1 MTVSSGGATGSAYY
15 IVWESKILSV
25 DYRTADTDEEMGT
38 VDQSAGADT
47 DRTFLTTLKGGG
59 KTYTGKHDAGDTTL
73 WFAIKP
79 GTEGTLEW
87 GEEGTTA
94 TCPKHTVNAIVT
106 NRHKGAA
113 YDGLVVI
120 SASWIYSGAVTDGT
134 Y

>member
-1 MTVSSGGATGSAYY
+1 MTASSGGATGKNYY
-15 IVWESKILSV
+15 ILWAGKVLSV
-25 DYRTADTDEEMGT
+25 DYRTADTDEDIGT
-38 VDQSAGADT
+38 VEQSAGADV

-59 KTYTGKHDAGDTTL
+59 KTYTGKHAAADTTL
-73 WFAIKP
+73 WDAIKP

-87 GEEGTTA
+87 GEEGTA
-94 TCPKHTVNAIVT
+94 AGKPRHKVNAIVT

-120 SASWIYSGAVTDGT
+120 SASWIYSGALTDDT

>member
-1 MTVSSGGATGSAYY
+1 MTASSGGTTGKNYY
-15 IVWESKILSV
+15 ILWASKILSV
-25 DYRTADTDEEMGT
+25 DYRTTDTDEDMGT

-59 KTYTGKHDAGDTTL
+59 KKYTGKHDAGDTTL
-73 WFAIKP
+73 WYALKP
-79 GTEGTLEW
+79 GTTGTLEW

-94 TCPKHTVNAIVT
+94 GYPRHKVNAIVT
-106 NRHKGAA
+106 NRHRGAA

-120 SASWIYSGAVTDGT
+120 DASWIYSGAVTDDT

>member
-59 KTYTGKHDAGDTTL
+59 KTYTGKHAAADTTL
-73 WFAIKP
+73 WGAVLP

-87 GEEGTTA
+87 GEEGTA
-94 TCPKHTVNAIVT
+94 AGKPRHKVNAIVT

-120 SASWIYSGAVTDGT
+120 SASWIYSGALIDDT